1 MVSNRSLLLVLYSFQ
16 INSICINIKVL
27 CTTPLLMAPCFLIF
41 LPRISLSVTVIKCF
55 CYLFCKIFPSDSI
68 HIQVTLCP
76 SSPPPHADAYKLR
89 PEGSL
94 GPLWPQATS
103 LFEPHM
109 LVAGWHTETSPFL
122 IPTVISEH
130 SSSFI
135 SKSLESI
142 KSQAALSLQ
151 VFWFLLSTAGRT
163 RLFPFVGFYFSGL
176 E

>member
-16 INSICINIKVL
+16 INCICISIKVL

-109 LVAGWHTETSPFL
+109 LVAGWHKQKL
-122 IPTVISEH
+122 LH
-130 SSSFI
+130 SSSPLSFQSIPLPSSLNHLRALNHKQPCLFRCSDFYSAQQVELDYFLLLGFI
-135 SKSLESI
+135 SL
-142 KSQAALSLQ
+142 
-151 VFWFLLSTAGRT
+151 V
-163 RLFPFVGFYFSGL
+163 
-176 E
+176 